1 MPFRPLVCALAA
13 MTLLASLASNGA
25 AQLFVTT
32 GKDTL
37 RSLPGIEI
45 IVESVQPELEAAGLT
60 AASLRADVD
69 QRLRA
74 KGIVTFT
81 SQGKNTSA
89 AKPYLFIDLNALDIS
104 GQDLYAIAVQV
115 QVRQT
120 VQSLV
125 TSSNIVDAVTWDSH
139 TVVGVPAKELH
150 TVREEIGEH
159 IDRFIRDWAAVH

>member
-1 MPFRPLVCALAA
+1 MPFRPLVRALAA
-13 MTLLASLASNGA
+13 STLVASVASTAA

-45 IVESVQPELEAAGLT
+45 IVESVQPELERAGLT
-60 AASLRADVD
+60 AASVRADVD

-81 SQGKNTSA
+81 SQGTNTSA
-89 AKPYLFIDLNALDIS
+89 AKPYLFIALNALDIP

-139 TVVGVPAKELH
+139 TVVGVPAKELR